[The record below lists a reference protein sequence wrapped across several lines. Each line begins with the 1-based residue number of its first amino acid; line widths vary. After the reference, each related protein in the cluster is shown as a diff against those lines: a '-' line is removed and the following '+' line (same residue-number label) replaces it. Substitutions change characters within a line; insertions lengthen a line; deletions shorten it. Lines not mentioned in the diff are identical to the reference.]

1 MKVLICDYTGN
12 SAQWIDEF
20 IIKKNLEVVGTITS
34 ATDEKLVAKNSWE
47 YILVFEDGMQKFFLS
62 TIAQPAKISESRI
75 VFALDWNNWAIHPAV
90 AQVLLNQTGGG
101 IIQRL
106 FHFNIARHLN
116 SYIVASTKD
125 DFHFINSSEKAGGL
139 LSNIYY
145 TKRNFSAD
153 ELDLLHQLAKEFYNV
168 DDSAGYFLDIG
179 AHIGTSGI
187 YFVKKFT
194 PNLKLLAFEPDSENI
209 KFLRIN
215 LILNDMEKNTSI
227 EPCAVGATDSEQIL
241 YKAGSGAHS
250 FFNYRNDVVESESMK
265 IVSLDNFLEKKRI
278 TPEDIKYI
286 WIDTEGFEA
295 QVVIGAKNLLAKNPA
310 PLYME
315 FSPTFWNKSGYYDK
329 MMEVLMKYYSKFI
342 FIGETLKKGTKTLQP
357 IENLWEFKNSTINRM
372 GAASEELVRENI
384 FLVKK

>member
-1 MKVLICDYTGN
+1 M
-12 SAQWIDEF
+12 
-20 IIKKNLEVVGTITS
+20 
-34 ATDEKLVAKNSWE
+34 
-47 YILVFEDGMQKFFLS
+47 
-62 TIAQPAKISESRI
+62 
-75 VFALDWNNWAIHPAV
+75 
-90 AQVLLNQTGGG
+90 
-101 IIQRL
+101 
-106 FHFNIARHLN
+106 N